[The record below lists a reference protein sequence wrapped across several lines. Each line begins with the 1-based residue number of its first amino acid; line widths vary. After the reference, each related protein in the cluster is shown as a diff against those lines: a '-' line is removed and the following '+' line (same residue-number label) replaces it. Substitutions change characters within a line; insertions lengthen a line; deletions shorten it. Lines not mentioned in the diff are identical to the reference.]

1 MLSNDFF
8 LFYSS
13 IKLKLFSYF
22 HKGFTKYLDTAGV
35 LCVSVYHKLE
45 SSEQR
50 WQQTP
55 MEVVMRGLLN
65 PADIRTTEEV
75 ALAKAERDA
84 EIFQKNVEF
93 LVQIS
98 RRGSFP
104 AANVKKHPG
113 LKTVREHFEEF
124 QVR

>member
-1 MLSNDFF
+1 MHLV
-8 LFYSS
+8 
-13 IKLKLFSYF
+13 
-22 HKGFTKYLDTAGV
+22 TAGV

-45 SSEQR
+45 ASDQR

-65 PADIRTTEEV
+65 PADIRTAEEV